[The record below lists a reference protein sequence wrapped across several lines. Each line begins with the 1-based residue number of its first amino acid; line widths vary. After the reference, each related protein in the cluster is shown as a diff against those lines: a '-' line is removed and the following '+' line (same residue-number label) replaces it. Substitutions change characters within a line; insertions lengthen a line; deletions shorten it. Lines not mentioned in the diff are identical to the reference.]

1 MVRRRS
7 RVRNC
12 PLPMGKVPL
21 ARDRKATGP
30 GTEWLLTWLF
40 PRVSGWG
47 HRSLESSWPQIAL
60 LIKKQRIQKFYKGLI
75 LSLTALLDFEHEYVH
90 AHKHIYPGLYN
101 LKVYYSYE
109 AICSILN
116 PCFSSNQLKPL
127 PPSCPT
133 LCNPM
138 DCSLPGTSVHG
149 ISQAR
154 TRILEWVAISFSR
167 GCSHPR
173 DQTCASHIS
182 RWILYC
188 WTTMWFIYINIP

>member
-1 MVRRRS
+1 MWLVFPLSSESWDLVPGGPWGRMVRRRS

-21 ARDRKATGP
+21 ARDRRATGP

-60 LIKKQRIQKFYKGLI
+60 LIKKQRIQKFYKGFI

-127 PPSCPT
+127 PPTSWRKCFHAYF
-133 LCNPM
+133 NFVV
-138 DCSLPGTSVHG
+138 SLPLLGFSTGYCSCF
-149 ISQAR
+149 
-154 TRILEWVAISFSR
+154 SF
-167 GCSHPR
+167 
-173 DQTCASHIS
+173 
-182 RWILYC
+182 LK
-188 WTTMWFIYINIP
+188 M